1 MYYIFNNKQ
10 QYYKNKTSNK
20 ILSLL
25 SDASYE
31 DDEDKM
37 IIYKQVLPLR
47 NNIYIYRKDEFI
59 KENILLTDEQLDNE
73 INKRIEEKD
82 DNNYDNN
89 K

>member
-47 NNIYIYRKDEFI
+47 NNIYIYIGKT
-59 KENILLTDEQLDNE
+59 NL
-73 INKRIEEKD
+73 
-82 DNNYDNN
+82 
-89 K
+89 